1 MNVKRSGANAMRQMT
16 WLSLKDIGLALI
28 TASLVSFATAPA
40 EAQGAVLGYATA
52 ESFHG
57 HGSISGPVRRGPHGR
72 PEVMMPGGTWI
83 ECGRSCAEA
92 LRRETVDFWE
102 SRGDRNSYD
111 GAGYFRWRF

>member
-1 MNVKRSGANAMRQMT
+1 MRNALT
-16 WLSLKDIGLALI
+16 LKDIGLALI
-28 TASLVSFATAPA
+28 TAAIIGLATGPA
-40 EAQGAVLGYATA
+40 DAQGAPRGSVTA
-52 ESFHG
+52 YSIHG
-57 HGSISGPVRRGPHGR
+57 HGEISGPVRRGPQGR

-111 GAGYFRWRF
+111 GAGYFRWRW